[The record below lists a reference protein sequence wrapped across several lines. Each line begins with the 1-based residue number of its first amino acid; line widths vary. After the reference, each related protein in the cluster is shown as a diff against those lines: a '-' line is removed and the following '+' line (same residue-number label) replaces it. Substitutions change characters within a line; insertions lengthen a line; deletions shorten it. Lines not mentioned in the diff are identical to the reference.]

1 MEQFRLGLG
10 QLQMVGLLVSG
21 TGMGNLAFT

>member
-1 MEQFRLGLG
+1 MEQFRLGL
-10 QLQMVGLLVSG
+10 QPLQMVGLLVSG